1 MDGRMKRSRRGKRNM
16 MWWKSLDKGISQAI
30 KSRQKVGAAKQKI
43 RLKAVKE
50 RQKKVEKSIDKA
62 VFAVCSVIC
71 LIAAWI
77 EVKERRK

>member
-1 MDGRMKRSRRGKRNM
+1 MKRSRGSKKKM
-16 MWWKSLDKGISQAI
+16 MCFKSLDKGISQVLEN
-30 KSRQKVGAAKQKI
+30 RRKVVAAKQKI

-50 RQKKVEKSIDKA
+50 RQKKVEKSIDKV
-62 VFAVCSVIC
+62 VFAVCSVVC

>member
-1 MDGRMKRSRRGKRNM
+1 MKRSRRGKGNI
-16 MWWKSLDKGISQAI
+16 MWRKSLDKGISQALEN
-30 KSRQKVGAAKQKI
+30 RRKVGAAKQKI
-43 RLKAVKE
+43 RMKAVKE

>member
-1 MDGRMKRSRRGKRNM
+1 MKRSRRGKRNM

>member
-1 MDGRMKRSRRGKRNM
+1 MKRSRRGKRKM

-43 RLKAVKE
+43 RMKAVKE
-50 RQKKVEKSIDKA
+50 RQKKVEKSIDQA

-71 LIAAWI
+71 LVAAWI

>member
-1 MDGRMKRSRRGKRNM
+1 MKRSRGSKKTKM
-16 MWWKSLDKGISQAI
+16 CWKSLDKGISQALEN
-30 KSRQKVGAAKQKI
+30 RRKVGAAKQKI

-62 VFAVCSVIC
+62 VFAFCSVIC

>member
-1 MDGRMKRSRRGKRNM
+1 M